1 MMVSALLV
9 DDERPVLDNLE
20 SILPWHDMGI
30 KVSGTAGNGMDA
42 LRLAEQ
48 DKPDLILCDIRMP
61 VMDGLTFIAE
71 LRERGIDSEILLL
84 TGYQEFEYAK
94 TALKHGVREY
104 ITKPIDYGM
113 LEDVLKSLAAEITLR
128 KQKESE
134 LQARNKE
141 IGFWVKRNR
150 IREVLTGEAW
160 STPSPPISLA
170 EEEGESY
177 ALFVAEACM
186 YFEQTR
192 QWGVER
198 KREWNKQMSEQLEA
212 IVQTRFVNPFVFQ
225 VREGEW
231 CIAVEDVLQ
240 TEPLSEPAVLQEI
253 AEQFSGISAG
263 TGMEGRL
270 LAHPGPL
277 QILDLAAVYHASR
290 HVQPPPGERLCLL
303 NGDEY
308 GGGRKN
314 ADDAIETAK
323 QYIAAH
329 LGSDLSVEE
338 LADYTGISGSYFCH
352 LFKARCGMTFLEY
365 VTRERLA
372 AAKALLAGTSYSIS
386 TICSAVGYR
395 ERRYFTK
402 VFHKHFGLTPSEY
415 RDRLR
420 AGIHATG

>member
-1 MMVSALLV
+1 MMVTALLV

-30 KVSGTAGNGMDA
+30 EISGTAGNGRDA

-48 DKPDLILCDIRMP
+48 NKPDLILCDIRMP

-71 LRERGIDSEILLL
+71 LRERGIDSEVLLL
-84 TGYQEFEYAK
+84 TGYQEFEYAR
-94 TALKHGVREY
+94 TALKYGVREY

-113 LEDVLKSLAAEITLR
+113 LEDVLKSLAAELTLR

-134 LQARNKE
+134 LQARNQE

-160 STPSPPISLA
+160 STSSPPISLA
-170 EEEGESY
+170 EEGEPY

-186 YFEQTR
+186 YFDQTR
-192 QWGVER
+192 QWNVDR
-198 KREWNKQMSEQLEA
+198 KREWNRQMSERLEA
-212 IVQTRFVNPFVFQ
+212 ILQTCFVSPFVFQ

-231 CIAVEDVLQ
+231 CVAIESVLQ
-240 TEPLSEPAVLQEI
+240 KELLSEPAGLQEI
-253 AEQFSGISAG
+253 AEQFASICADS
-263 TGMEGRL
+263 GMEGRL

-290 HVQPPPGERLCLL
+290 HVQLQPGGRLCLL
-303 NGDEY
+303 TGEEY
-308 GGGRKN
+308 GGGRQN
-314 ADDAIETAK
+314 GDAIETAK

-329 LGSDLSVEE
+329 LASDLSVEE
-338 LADYTGISGSYFCH
+338 LAEYIGISGSYFCY
-352 LFKARCGMTFLEY
+352 LFKTRCGMTFLEY

-372 AAKALLAGTSYSIS
+372 AAQALLAGTSYSI
-386 TICSAVGYR
+386 TAICSAVGYR

-420 AGIHATG
+420 AGVHATG

>member
-1 MMVSALLV
+1 MMVTALLV

-20 SILPWHDMGI
+20 NILPWNDMGI
-30 KVSGTAGNGMDA
+30 EISGTAGNGMVA
-42 LRLAEQ
+42 LGLAEQ
-48 DKPDLILCDIRMP
+48 NKPDLILCDIRMP

-71 LRERGIDSEILLL
+71 LRGRGIDSEVLLL
-84 TGYQEFEYAK
+84 TGYQEFEYAR

-104 ITKPIDYGM
+104 ITKPIDYRM
-113 LEDVLKSLAAEITLR
+113 LEDMLKSLAAEITLR

-134 LQARNKE
+134 LEARNKE

-150 IREVLTGEAW
+150 IREVLTGEVW
-160 STPSPPISLA
+160 RTPSPAIPLA
-170 EEEGESY
+170 EEGESY

-186 YFEQTR
+186 YFEQTQ
-192 QWGVER
+192 QWDVDR
-198 KREWNKQMSEQLEA
+198 KREWNRQMSEQLEA
-212 IVQTRFVNPFVFQ
+212 IMQTRFVSPFVFQ

-231 CIAVEDVLQ
+231 CVAVEGALQ
-240 TEPLSEPAVLQEI
+240 IEPLYERAGLREI
-253 AEQFSGISAG
+253 AEQFTAIC
-263 TGMEGRL
+263 TGSEMEGRL

-277 QILDLAAVYHASR
+277 QILDLAAVYRAPR
-290 HVQPPPGERLCLL
+290 HVQLQSGEQLYLL
-303 NGDEY
+303 TGDEY

-314 ADDAIETAK
+314 GKDVIETAK

-329 LGSDLSVEE
+329 LSSDLSVEE